1 MKTKLAAI
9 LVATTAMTSAA
20 YAESHGSENA
30 ADGDASMTET
40 SDMETDSVNMEK
52 HDAAVAAITAGN
64 DEVKTSDDVVIG
76 VAQRV
81 QADADGKVVGF
92 IRLYEELDT
101 EMSAIKTPLLVET
114 ENGETVLR
122 IGVTKSEF
130 QTALDERQ
138 E

>member
-9 LVATTAMTSAA
+9 LVATTTMTGAA
-20 YAESHGSENA
+20 YAESHGSEGTME
-30 ADGDASMTET
+30 GDASM
-40 SDMETDSVNMEK
+40 SDSDGMSSGSVSMEK

-76 VAQRV
+76 VAQRAQV
-81 QADADGKVVGF
+81 DADGNVVGF

-101 EMSAIKTPLLVET
+101 EMTAIKTPLLVQT
-114 ENGETVLR
+114 ENGETELR
-122 IGVTKSEF
+122 IGVTKSEM
-130 QTALDERQ
+130 QDALNQRQ